1 MSNSVKE
8 ILIDAGF
15 HIVMEANGWYRMK
28 PLYRAS
34 STDTALA
41 VNSQTGKFHDWGTGQ
56 RGELKDLIKL
66 VTGESV
72 NLDVFQPK
80 SDLKDDAEIVFN
92 KEEIKA
98 LLPAYSYYNNR
109 GISTETLK
117 TFQSGYCSYGKM
129 NDRYV
134 FPIINYS
141 DSNPDGEL
149 VGLSGRNLRKMPE
162 DKEKAKSY
170 IKWKHLGPSRNFVYP
185 YFYNRDEIQ
194 KHKKIILVESIGN
207 MIALWEVGIKYSLV
221 TFGLNL
227 SKKLL
232 STIIAASPEKII
244 LSYDNDLDSKL
255 NNGQRASAKIEK
267 ELKKWFDNDQICS
280 IVDADGLDLGE
291 VLERYGSEKLRK
303 MFE

>member
-15 HIVMEANGWYRMK
+15 RIVLEANGWYRMK
-28 PLYRAS
+28 PIYRAS
-34 STDTALA
+34 STETALA
-41 VNSQTGKFHDWGTGQ
+41 VNSQTGRFKDWGTGEA
-56 RGELKDLIKL
+56 GELKELIRL
-66 VTGESV
+66 ATGESV
-72 NLDVFQPK
+72 SFESFTPK
-80 SDLKDDAEIVFN
+80 DELKDDVEIRFN
-92 KEEIKA
+92 SEEIKA

-117 TFQSGYCSYGKM
+117 VFQSGYCSYGKM

-134 FPIINYS
+134 FPIINCS

-185 YFYNRDEIQ
+185 YFYNKDEIQ
-194 KHKKIILVESIGN
+194 KAKKIILVESIGN
-207 MIALWEVGIKYSLV
+207 MIALWEAGVKYSLV

-232 STIIAASPEKII
+232 STIIAASPSQII

-255 NNGQRASAKIEK
+255 NNGQRASEKIEK
-267 ELKKWFDNDQICS
+267 ELKKWFDSRQICS
-280 IVDADGLDLGE
+280 IVDTDGLDLGE
-291 VLERYGSEKLRK
+291 VLEGKGPVGLRK

>member
-15 HIVMEANGWYRMK
+15 RIVMEANGWYRMK
-28 PLYRAS
+28 PFYRHS

-41 VNSQTGKFHDWGTGQ
+41 VNGQTGRFIDWGTGEK
-56 RGELKDLIKL
+56 GDLKDLIKL
-66 VTGESV
+66 ATGESV
-72 NLDVFQPK
+72 SFESFAPK
-80 SDLKDDAEIVFN
+80 DELKDDVEIRFN
-92 KEEIKA
+92 REEIKA

-117 TFQSGYCSYGKM
+117 VFQSGYCSYGKM

-134 FPIINYS
+134 FPIINPS

-149 VGLSGRNLRKMPE
+149 VGLSGRNLRKPPQ
-162 DKEKAKSY
+162 DKEKAKLY

-194 KHKKIILVESIGN
+194 KSKKIILVESIGN
-207 MIALWEVGIKYSLV
+207 MIALWEAEIKYSLV

-232 STIIAASPEKII
+232 STIIAAAPNEII
-244 LSYDNDLDSKL
+244 LSYDNDLGSKL
-255 NNGQRASAKIEK
+255 NNGQRASEKIEK

-280 IVDADGLDLGE
+280 IVDPDGLDLGD
-291 VLERYGSEKLRK
+291 VLAQKGSAELRK
-303 MFE
+303 MFG